1 MSGAMRQSINSDYY
15 NEDEDYPDNVPLI
28 NAFLQEPPKDGAF
41 PKARQVLAILGFL
54 GFANVYAMRVNLSIS
69 IVSMVNN
76 SAIIIPSNETL
87 TDVCPIPTP
96 TNSSIPARDG
106 EFVWDEATQGIVLGA
121 FFYGYVLTQIPGGR
135 LAELLGGKMIYGIGV
150 LMTGVFTLLTPMA
163 ARHNLPALVLVRI
176 FEGIFEGVTYPSMHA
191 ILARWIPPLERSRF
205 AASVYSGSN
214 FGTIISIPLTGYLCS
229 LDYMGGWPLSFYIFG
244 GLGII
249 WFFFWIYYV
258 YDTPESHPRISFDER
273 NYIQQSLKS
282 RDNELDTIRANDSVP
297 WRSFL
302 TSVPLWALLITVC
315 GQSWTFYTQ
324 LTELPTYMSN
334 VLHFN
339 IQQNSILSALPYLTS
354 WLFGIGCSIFAD
366 WLIAQNYISQKNSY
380 KLWNSVASIV
390 PSLGLVG
397 VAMVGCDRVWIMMLL
412 AGAGAFQGAIY
423 PGNQMN
429 HISLSPRFAGTM
441 FGITNGA
448 ANIMGFLAPYII
460 GSMIKG
466 KETLNTWKQVFYLS
480 AFINIMCNFVYMAF
494 ASAEEQPWSKRRQRS
509 E

>member
-1 MSGAMRQSINSDYY
+1 
-15 NEDEDYPDNVPLI
+15 
-28 NAFLQEPPKDGAF
+28 
-41 PKARQVLAILGFL
+41 
-54 GFANVYAMRVNLSIS
+54 
-69 IVSMVNN
+69 
-76 SAIIIPSNETL
+76 
-87 TDVCPIPTP
+87 
-96 TNSSIPARDG
+96 
-106 EFVWDEATQGIVLGA
+106 
-121 FFYGYVLTQIPGGR
+121 
-135 LAELLGGKMIYGIGV
+135 
-150 LMTGVFTLLTPMA
+150 
-163 ARHNLPALVLVRI
+163 
-176 FEGIFEGVTYPSMHA
+176 
-191 ILARWIPPLERSRF
+191 
-205 AASVYSGSN
+205 
-214 FGTIISIPLTGYLCS
+214 
-229 LDYMGGWPLSFYIFG
+229 
-244 GLGII
+244 
-249 WFFFWIYYV
+249 
-258 YDTPESHPRISFDER
+258 
-273 NYIQQSLKS
+273 
-282 RDNELDTIRANDSVP
+282 
-297 WRSFL
+297 
-302 TSVPLWALLITVC
+302 
-315 GQSWTFYTQ
+315 
-324 LTELPTYMSN
+324 MSN